1 MMKKSFDCVEMKNN
15 IQKKLLERWEGL
27 TPEQI
32 RLSMLEELRTD
43 ESGIG
48 QLWRRLEARDCAAG
62 PAGFVLCETEE
73 PYHVNSPAA
82 E

>member
-1 MMKKSFDCVEMKNN
+1 MMKKNFDCVEMKNN

-32 RLSMLEELRTD
+32 RLSIQEELRAD

-48 QLWRRLEARDCAAG
+48 QLWRRLKARDRSAGTVAFAA
-62 PAGFVLCETEE
+62 CESQET
-73 PYHVNSPAA
+73 YHAD
-82 E
+82 

>member
-32 RLSMLEELRTD
+32 RLSILEELRTD

-48 QLWRRLEARDCAAG
+48 QLWRRLEARDRAAG
-62 PAGFVLCETEE
+62 TTGFVLCETEE
-73 PYHVNSPAA
+73 AYCANSPA